1 MTNILITG
9 AGSGLGRALA
19 FQFAN
24 VNTTLVLLDV
34 SEMGLED
41 TTQSLKD
48 SGARVYSFVVD
59 IGEARSLT
67 HCLKNIS
74 STISHIDWIV
84 NCAGMTLTSRAID
97 ITPQQWQ
104 QIISVNVLG
113 VTTITNHF
121 LPEMIERQSGKVIN
135 ISSMF
140 GVLPAPSG
148 IAYATSKHAMV
159 GYTKTLMIELQDTG
173 VSVHLV
179 CPGFIQTSLF
189 DNATYIGV
197 DKDKLLPDTNSM
209 MTAQEAAQKIQKG
222 IDGDRQWIIFPFYV
236 RLLWWLEW
244 IFPSIARHLWIKQWK
259 SFVQKSRP

>member
-24 VNTTLVLLDV
+24 VHTNLVLLDV
-34 SEMGLED
+34 SKRGLED

-48 SGARVYSFVVD
+48 SGARMYSFVVD
-59 IGEARSLT
+59 IGDAIALT
-67 HCLKNIS
+67 TCLKNIS
-74 STISHIDWIV
+74 TTISHIDWVV

-97 ITPQQWQ
+97 ITSSQWQ
-104 QIISVNVLG
+104 QILSVNVLG

-121 LPEMIERQSGKVIN
+121 LPGMIDRQSGKVIN
-135 ISSMF
+135 IASMF
-140 GVLPAPSG
+140 GILPAPSG

-197 DKDKLLPDTNSM
+197 DKEKLLPDTNSM
-209 MTAQEAAQKIQKG
+209 MTAQEAAQTIRKG
-222 IDGDRQWIIFPFYV
+222 IDSNRQWIIFPFYV
-236 RLLWWLEW
+236 RLLWWIEW
-244 IFPSIARHLWIKQWK
+244 IFPSIARHIWIKQWK
-259 SFVQKSRP
+259 SFIQKSRP